1 MVETDNYCVGCPG
14 MGLPCLGGGCPYSH
28 DITTVSCDQCGEDG
42 VTIYQD
48 DDDQL
53 CARCLAIKHK
63 ADFIADYF
71 DFAVNEYADS
81 FAADHFEPVEP

>member
-1 MVETDNYCVGCPG
+1 MIETDNYCVGCPG
-14 MGLPCLGGGCPYSH
+14 MSCLGSGCPYYH
-28 DITTVSCDQCGEDG
+28 DITTVSCDHCGEDD

-48 DDDQL
+48 GDDQL

-71 DFAVNEYADS
+71 DFLVNDYADS

>member
-1 MVETDNYCVGCPG
+1 MIITDNNCIGCNNG
-14 MGLPCLGGGCPYSH
+14 CMGSLCPYSK
-28 DITTVSCDQCGEDG
+28 DFAVVLCDECGEDG

-48 DDDQL
+48 GEEQL

-71 DFAVNEYADS
+71 DFLVNDYADS
-81 FAADHFEPVEP
+81 FAADHFKSVDI